1 MTTSQ
6 PKRAPQY
13 LQGFPQMYQDE
24 AATRVQE
31 GGEGDEENWWCD
43 TCGYVLVAEY
53 PGARAAIEAR
63 GMPIHMAQC
72 KCSDIERRERRKRD
86 EDFRASGLP
95 SSRNTFDSFQPRPGT
110 EEAYAT
116 ARQYAS
122 EKLSPVLVLLGG
134 VGAGKTH
141 LAEAVGN
148 QMMGQGS
155 VVRYVQGSGLLREMY
170 SRMNSNTDNLSD
182 YIRDLMVARLL
193 IIDDRGTGA
202 PTDWAQGQIGD
213 LMDDRIQQGRR
224 LLVTSNLQTYEAT
237 ESKLGTRIADR
248 LFDVTS
254 GTVGQVIL
262 NCESYRHWQEAIT

>member
-1 MTTSQ
+1 MT
-6 PKRAPQY
+6 PKKPQSVGQY
-13 LQGFPQMYQDE
+13 LRGMTQVFQDDPL
-24 AATRVQE
+24 TRIQE
-31 GGEGDEENWWCD
+31 GKDGEEMWWCD
-43 TCGYVLVAEY
+43 NCNYVLVGEFE
-53 PGARAAIEAR
+53 GAKAAIEAR
-63 GMPIHMAQC
+63 GMPLHMAQC
-72 KCSDIERRERRKRD
+72 RCSDIERRERRKRD

-170 SRMNSNTDNLSD
+170 ARMDSASSSLSD

-193 IIDDRGTGA
+193 ILDDLGTGA
-202 PTDWAQGQIGD
+202 PTEWAQGQIGD

-224 LLVTSNLQTYEAT
+224 LLVTSNLTTYEAT
-237 ESKLGTRIADR
+237 EAKLGTRIADR
-248 LFDVTS
+248 LFDITS

-262 NCESYRHWQEAIT
+262 NCESYRHWQEAIR

>member
-1 MTTSQ
+1 MTPKQ
-6 PKRAPQY
+6 PKQAPQY
-13 LQGFPQMYQDE
+13 LQGYPQMYQSE
-24 AATRVQE
+24 PLTRIQE
-31 GGEGDEENWWCD
+31 GKDGDTENWWCD
-43 TCGYVLVAEY
+43 TCGFVLVAEY
-53 PGARAAIEAR
+53 AGARDALEAR
-63 GMPIHMAQC
+63 GMPLYMAQC
-72 KCSDIERRERRKRD
+72 KCSNIERQARRDRD
-86 EDFRASGLP
+86 AAFVATGLP
-95 SSRNTFDSFQPRPGT
+95 SSRNTFNNFRPRPGT
-110 EEAYAT
+110 EEAYQT

-170 SRMNSNTDNLSD
+170 ARMDSASSSLSD

-193 IIDDRGTGA
+193 ILDDLGTGA
-202 PTDWAQGQIGD
+202 PTEWAQGQIGD

>member
-1 MTTSQ
+1 MT
-6 PKRAPQY
+6 PKKPQSMGQY
-13 LQGFPQMYQDE
+13 LKGMTQVFQDDPL
-24 AATRVQE
+24 TRIEE
-31 GGEGDEENWWCD
+31 GKDGEEMWWCD
-43 TCGYVLVAEY
+43 NCNYVLVGEFE
-53 PGARAAIEAR
+53 GAKA
-63 GMPIHMAQC
+63 
-72 KCSDIERRERRKRD
+72 D

-95 SSRNTFDSFQPRPGT
+95 SSRNTFADFQPRPGT

-193 IIDDRGTGA
+193 IIDDLGTGA
-202 PTDWAQGQIGD
+202 PTEWAQGQIGD

-224 LLVTSNLQTYEAT
+224 LLVTSNLTTYEAT
-237 ESKLGTRIADR
+237 EAKLGTRIADR
-248 LFDVTS
+248 LFDITS

-262 NCESYRHWQEAIT
+262 NCESYRHWQEAIR

>member
-1 MTTSQ
+1 MT
-6 PKRAPQY
+6 PKKPQSVGQY
-13 LQGFPQMYQDE
+13 LRGMTQVFQDDPL
-24 AATRVQE
+24 TRIQE
-31 GGEGDEENWWCD
+31 GAEGDEENWWCD
-43 TCGYVLVAEY
+43 ACNYVLVGEFE
-53 PGARAAIEAR
+53 GARAAVQAR
-63 GMPIHMAQC
+63 GMPLHMAQC
-72 KCSDIERRERRKRD
+72 RCSDIERRERRKRD

-95 SSRNTFDSFQPRPGT
+95 SSRNTFADFQPRPGT

-134 VGAGKTH
+134 VGTGKTH

-193 IIDDRGTGA
+193 IIDDLGTGA
-202 PTDWAQGQIGD
+202 PTEWAQGQIGD

-262 NCESYRHWQEAIT
+262 NCESYRHWKEAIT